1 MKRSPR
7 HIPWHIVVFLA
18 PAFMIYT
25 LFMIFPLFDS
35 LRVSLQVP
43 VDVSANATAN
53 TTANTMYTFGLGNY
67 RTLFGDPQWAPRL
80 VNALRNNVLFFAV
93 HMLVQN
99 PVGLVLAVLLASRL
113 VVGRAVYRTL
123 LFTPTLLSIVLVGF
137 IWRLILS
144 PLWGISEDML
154 GFVGLA
160 GQNRPWLGLEQT
172 ALVTLSLVSVWQN
185 VGIPMLLFSAAIVG
199 IPDMY
204 LEAARVDGASTWAVF
219 WRIQFPLLLPTVG
232 IVSVLTFVGNF
243 NAFDLI
249 YTTQKALAGPNFSTD
264 ILGTFFFR
272 TFFGVQL
279 QPGNPTMGATIAGVM
294 FGIILLGVLLYYFGF
309 QRRLSR
315 VEL

>member
-1 MKRSPR
+1 MRRLPR

-18 PAFMIYT
+18 PAFIIYT
-25 LFMIFPLFDS
+25 SFMIFPLFDS

-43 VDVSANATAN
+43 VAETSEAVNATE
-53 TTANTMYTFGLGNY
+53 YTFGFGNY
-67 RTLFGDPQWAPRL
+67 HTLFGDPQWAPRL
-80 VNALRNNVLFFAV
+80 LNALRNNVLFFAV

-99 PVGLVLAVLLASRL
+99 PVGLLLAVLLASRL

-123 LFTPTLLSIVLVGF
+123 LFTPTVLSIVLVGF

-144 PLWGISEDML
+144 PLWGISEDVL
-154 GFVGLA
+154 GLVGLA

-172 ALVTLSLVSVWQN
+172 ALVTLSLVSVWQY
-185 VGIPMLLFSAAIVG
+185 VGIPMLLFSAALVG

-204 LEAARVDGASTWAVF
+204 LEAARVDGASSWAVF

-279 QPGNPTMGATIAGVM
+279 QPGNPTMGAAIAGVM
-294 FGIILLGVLLYYFGF
+294 FGIILVGVLIYYFGY
-309 QRRLSR
+309 QRRIAR